1 MMNLSVP
8 RLCIAAG
15 SSGSGKTTLTCGLL
29 KALIN
34 RGLTV
39 ASFKAGPDYIDP
51 MFHREV
57 IGAHSS
63 NLDLFLLT
71 EETVRRLL
79 WENSRGKDLSVL
91 EGVMGFYD
99 GLGGAS
105 AEAST
110 WRLAQVTGS
119 PVVLVEDCRG
129 LSLSA
134 AARIKGMA
142 EFREDSRIRAVILN
156 HISSSRY
163 AELKDIIEG
172 ETGLAVCGFLPVLR
186 ECAIESRH
194 LGLVTAAEI
203 GDLQGKIE
211 TLAARIEETVD
222 LDRLIALARSAP
234 PLEPED
240 PAGRIP
246 GEIPDAPKTADRR
259 GKALRIAV
267 ARDRA
272 FCFYYEDGLK
282 LLRERG
288 AEPVFFSPLK
298 DRSLPEG
305 IRGLYIGGGYPEL
318 YGPEL
323 SGNRSLLDDIRSALR
338 EGLPCIAE
346 CGGFMYLHHT
356 VSDAAGSAYPMVNF
370 IPGSC
375 VKQPRLVRF
384 GYAFYQARRD
394 NLLCRR
400 GELLRGHEFHYWD
413 SDCPGDGFLGMKP
426 RSAAEW
432 PCIVA
437 GENLFAGFPHL
448 HFCSDPRMAERF
460 LDRCGRV

>member
-1 MMNLSVP
+1 MTSRSVP

-29 KALIN
+29 KALMN
-34 RGLTV
+34 RGLLP

-51 MFHREV
+51 LFHREV
-57 IGAHSS
+57 IGAPSS
-63 NLDLFLLT
+63 NLDLFLLG

-79 WENSRGKDLSVL
+79 GDNSRGRDLALL

-99 GLGGAS
+99 GLGGAD

-110 WRLAQVTGS
+110 WRLAQATGT

-129 LSLSA
+129 ASLSA
-134 AARIKGMA
+134 VARIKGMA
-142 EFREDSRIRAVILN
+142 EFRKDSHIRAVILN
-156 HISSSRY
+156 HLDGSRY
-163 AELKDIIEG
+163 NELKGIIEG
-172 ETGLAVCGFLPVLR
+172 ETGLAVLGCLPALR
-186 ECAIESRH
+186 DCSFESRH
-194 LGLVTAAEI
+194 LGLVTAAEVE
-203 GDLQGKIE
+203 GLREKIE
-211 TLAARIEETVD
+211 TLAARIAETID

-234 PLEPED
+234 PLETEEAQAPPEN
-240 PAGRIP
+240 PAL
-246 GEIPDAPKTADRR
+246 R
-259 GKALRIAV
+259 GNPLRIAV

-272 FCFYYEDGLK
+272 FCFYYEDGLT
-282 LLRERG
+282 LLRDLG
-288 AEPVFFSPLK
+288 AELVSFSPLE
-298 DRSLPEG
+298 DRSLPAG
-305 IRGLYIGGGYPEL
+305 IRGLYLGGGYPEL

-323 SGNRSLLDDIRSALR
+323 SANGSLRQEIRAALR
-338 EGLPCIAE
+338 GGLPCIAE
-346 CGGFMYLHHT
+346 CGGFMYLHR
-356 VSDAAGSAYPMVNF
+356 SLEDAAGVSYPMADF

-375 VKQPRLVRF
+375 AKQPRLVRF

-413 SDCPGDGFLGMKP
+413 SDYGGDGFLGIKP

-432 PCIVA
+432 PCIIA
-437 GENLFAGFPHL
+437 GENLYAGFPHL